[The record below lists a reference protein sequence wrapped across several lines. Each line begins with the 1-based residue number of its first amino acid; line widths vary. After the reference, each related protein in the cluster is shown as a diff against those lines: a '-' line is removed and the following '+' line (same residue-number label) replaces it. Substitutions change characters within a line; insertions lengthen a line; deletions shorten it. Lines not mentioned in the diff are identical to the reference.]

1 MPRHATQPPASRYT
15 RLVNDVCAE
24 LGAEDQLQMTKVNDR
39 ICDLAQAEP
48 EDAVLRALANASDYA
63 HVGEDRSPQGAYGP
77 YTPML
82 VIHESAGRARTSAP
96 PLGQVGVE
104 TLEIW
109 KSCALDAD
117 LHPLVRSRLA
127 DLLWA
132 RRHDSSGRWFEVAIN
147 EYVALAATSAEFLDR
162 EAGLARAANICAE
175 SGHPGLLP
183 PVLDRLSAL
192 VRDALARGGLFGVV
206 GRSLQVLVDN
216 KHPCAEL
223 LDDAEQQH
231 GTDPH
236 NLDVVLL
243 LKRQASQSL
252 DEQRI
257 LDHQRVQ
264 AFAGAADAAVG
275 LLRLAHLE
283 RARSI
288 AREAGLNGEVERLSG
303 MMERTSIE
311 GDFQRVEASVKID
324 KQAVDDFIADT
335 LGSGGLADALRRLGR
350 TQMVADPDQAT
361 EAVAAAAQAAP
372 LMSLCTVLS
381 VGDGGAVT
389 EIPSGTSERLAYAL
403 GHDAAMSIQMYTH
416 LFGKPVLD
424 ALQRQHNPTAEA
436 IANHFASTGI
446 PGHLARRVGLSYTH
460 WASGDFESA
469 VSVLWPVLEP
479 AVRGVCSAAGITTT
493 ETRVRSSGEL
503 PTGGVRALR
512 PLLDELGAQLP
523 PAMTRCLIAVLVD
536 MYALNLRNRLAHGL
550 VDELDEALYVVLL
563 HTACVLAVIWEAV
576 DAA

>member
-1 MPRHATQPPASRYT
+1 MR
-15 RLVNDVCAE
+15 
-24 LGAEDQLQMTKVNDR
+24 
-39 ICDLAQAEP
+39 
-48 EDAVLRALANASDYA
+48 NASAYTA
-63 HVGEDRSPQGAYGP
+63 AINAACEGIAASGSSVRLHHVHDHLHQIADTSPDDAAWKHLAEACAYSLGVPLTVDSGGP
-77 YTPML
+77 Y
-82 VIHESAGRARTSAP
+82 AP
-96 PLGQVGVE
+96 E
-104 TLEIW
+104 LELRDGDQWLIYPPHLATRDNSVLATW
-109 KSCALDAD
+109 QLCAADDA
-117 LHPLVRSRLA
+117 LYPLVRARLA
-127 DLLWA
+127 DLLWVRKA
-132 RRHDSSGRWFEVAIN
+132 SQPPLWHQIAVDGYLAAASDPQLEMVDREEGLRRAVQIATEANQDTADALT
-147 EYVALAATSAEFLDR
+147 ALANL
-162 EAGLARAANICAE
+162 AGE
-175 SGHPGLLP
+175 
-183 PVLDRLSAL
+183 AL
-192 VRDALARGGLFGVV
+192 VRGGLFGVV
-206 GRSLQVLVDN
+206 ARSLQVLVDN
-216 KHPCAEL
+216 EYPCAEL

-257 LDHQRVQ
+257 LDQQRVQ

-288 AREAGLNGEVERLSG
+288 AREAGLNREVERLSG

-389 EIPSGTSERLAYAL
+389 EIPSGTSERLADAL
-403 GHDAAMSIQMYTH
+403 GRDAAMSIQMYTH

-493 ETRVRSSGEL
+493 ETRVRSSGRL
-503 PTGGVRALR
+503 PTGGVHALR
-512 PLLDELGAQLP
+512 PLLDDLGAQLP
-523 PAMTRCLIAVLVD
+523 PAMTRYLIAVLVD

-563 HTACVLAVIWEAV
+563 HTACVLAVISEAV
-576 DAA
+576 DPA